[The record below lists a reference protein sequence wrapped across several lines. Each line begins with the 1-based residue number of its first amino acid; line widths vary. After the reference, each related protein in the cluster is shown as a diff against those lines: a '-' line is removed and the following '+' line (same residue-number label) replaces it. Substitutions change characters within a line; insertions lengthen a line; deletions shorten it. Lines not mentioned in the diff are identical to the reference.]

1 MEKQCR
7 DVIEFMKLRIHIVN
21 TLNIKDI
28 MKFVTDQ
35 QLKNYKLKFIPDC
48 LRQWN
53 IDLYILV
60 ERSVGMDC

>member
-28 MKFVTDQ
+28 MKFVIRKGYVLIQ
-35 QLKNYKLKFIPDC
+35 C
-48 LRQWN
+48 
-53 IDLYILV
+53 
-60 ERSVGMDC
+60 